1 MPFHTDV
8 LCLFILICCAFS
20 CAFSYWCAVS
30 FPLLWAV
37 GHVPLINLRHLRCH
51 TFSKV
56 MNRNMMTQSQLFEPC
71 ASNKRD
77 AERFSNSWRG
87 IWWNNPNSSAIQV
100 FGHKFQVDLPSVS
113 SCDSHCGHC
122 SARMHSG
129 KAVLS
134 KHFIV
139 TKFQYKFYIHF
150 VVYYCRESNLY
161 YTWFIQW
168 TIIDD
173 MCLLSQENQVV
184 KAALYTLA

>member
-1 MPFHTDV
+1 M
-8 LCLFILICCAFS
+8 
-20 CAFSYWCAVS
+20 
-30 FPLLWAV
+30 
-37 GHVPLINLRHLRCH
+37 PLINE
-51 TFSKV
+51 
-56 MNRNMMTQSQLFEPC
+56 M
-71 ASNKRD
+71 
-77 AERFSNSWRG
+77 
-87 IWWNNPNSSAIQV
+87 PNVFQIHEEEYDDSSAIQV

-161 YTWFIQW
+161 YTWFIQ
-168 TIIDD
+168 
-173 MCLLSQENQVV
+173 
-184 KAALYTLA
+184 